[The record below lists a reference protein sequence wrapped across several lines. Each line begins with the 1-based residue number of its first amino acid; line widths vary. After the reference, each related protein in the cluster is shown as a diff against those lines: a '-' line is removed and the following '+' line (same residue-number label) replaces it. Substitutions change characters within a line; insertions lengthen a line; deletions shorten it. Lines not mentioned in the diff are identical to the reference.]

1 MTAIVAV
8 TEEQMRAAA
17 LHVADQARRLG
28 ATPEEL
34 QEVLGA
40 IGFYENPLRST
51 LAPAEWAAGTR
62 SPRVLLQRVGS
73 QRDTQEGHPE
83 MCRSLDPSDIH
94 EMTDANTGRAPN
106 GRRYCRACN
115 LRELARDRE
124 SA

>member
-51 LAPAEWAAGTR
+51 LRPATWTAGTR
-62 SPRVLLQRVGS
+62 HPSVLLQLVGS
-73 QRDTQEGHPE
+73 KRDAKEGQPE
-83 MCRSLDPSDIH
+83 MCRTTEH
-94 EMTDANTGRAPN
+94 EMTEENTGRAPN
-106 GRRYCRACN
+106 GRRYCKTCN
-115 LRELARDRE
+115 SIAWQAEEA
-124 SA
+124 S